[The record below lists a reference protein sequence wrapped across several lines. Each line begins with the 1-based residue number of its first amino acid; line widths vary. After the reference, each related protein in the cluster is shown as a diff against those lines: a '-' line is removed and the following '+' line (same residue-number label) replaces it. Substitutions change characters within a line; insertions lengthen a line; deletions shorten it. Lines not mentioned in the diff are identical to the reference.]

1 MKDSKIDNRNRVDQ
15 MGVAPNRKHVCVITS
30 SHPALDQ
37 RIYFRN
43 VLALL
48 NAGYRVSYIA
58 PVTSAKLDDRL
69 DCHSIPIRK
78 YVAMPRGI
86 RYVKRM
92 LNLPYIRRLASS
104 IQADYYHLHDPDLI
118 PVALYLKSQIPE
130 CTVFYDIHEYY
141 SKKFEDKLGPIGDAL
156 ARRWISYERSAC
168 LRLDHTFVAVQG
180 IATELALPQETYTVV
195 HNYADPDLFTKD
207 LASRRKKVGLGAYIG
222 TISEERGADYLLRLA
237 DDYSL
242 PVNLLVVGRF
252 LSAEERKKYEKPFK
266 SHPRIEFY
274 ENVSHDRIPKL
285 LSEAQFALSLLDED
299 IEGLPTKI
307 VEYMALQ
314 CAIITTDC
322 GLSKELVT
330 EADCGIVVGSAYSDI
345 RTAVEVMINDPKVS
359 RMAGKNGRLVFEKSL
374 NWRVEAQR
382 MLAIYSEYIEG

>member
-1 MKDSKIDNRNRVDQ
+1 MSRVDQ
-15 MGVAPNRKHVCVITS
+15 MEVASNRKHVCVITS
-30 SHPALDQ
+30 SHPPLDQ

-48 NAGYRVSYIA
+48 DAGYRVSYIA
-58 PVTSAKLDDRL
+58 PATSAKLDDRL
-69 DCHSIPIRK
+69 DFHSIPVAK
-78 YVAMPRGI
+78 YLDMPRGI

-92 LNLPYIRRLASS
+92 LNLPYIKRLASS
-104 IQADYYHLHDPDLI
+104 IQADCYHLHDPDLI
-118 PVALYLKSQIPE
+118 PVALCLKSQIPE

-141 SKKFEDKLGPIGDAL
+141 SKRFADKLGPIGDAL
-156 ARRWISYERSAC
+156 AGRWLAYERSAC

-180 IATELALPQETYTVV
+180 IATELSLPQGTYTVV

-207 LASRRKKVGLGAYIG
+207 LASKRKKVGLCTYIG
-222 TISEERGADYLLRLA
+222 TISEERGADCLLRLA

-252 LSAEERKKYEKPFK
+252 LSAEQREKYEKPFRN
-266 SHPRIEFY
+266 HPRIEFY

-330 EADCGIVVGSAYSDI
+330 EANCGIVVGSAYSDI
-345 RTAVEVMINDPKVS
+345 RTAIEVMINDPEMS
-359 RMAGKNGRLVFEKSL
+359 HIAGRNGRLMFEESL

-382 MLAIYSEYIEG
+382 MLAIYSKYVDG